1 MKARQNIQA
10 VVFDFDGTLAKL
22 NIEFPLMRKA
32 ILDLIGIYGIP
43 INGLA
48 NMYVLET
55 INAALGLILER
66 NPGKEEDFLE
76 QALGLVKAIEVEAAK
91 KSELIDG
98 TKDMLA
104 ELRRRNIKAGV
115 VTRNCK
121 AAVTTVFPDIFNY
134 CDSVITR
141 EMTRNVKP
149 HPEHLTVALRSLG
162 AAPESSFMVGDHPMD
177 IKIGKDAGILTIG
190 VLTGYSTSDELL
202 EAGAD
207 FIVSKAADIIGV
219 LP

>member
-121 AAVTTVFPDIFNY
+121 AAVTTVFPDILNY